1 MSTTATHSQISLGAM
16 SETGGSRVF
25 AVCKQ
30 ILNDVAGLAGRPVER
45 RRLAALT
52 PRLLDDI
59 GMSVAERDALL
70 G

>member
-1 MSTTATHSQISLGAM
+1 MSTTATHSQVSHGAL
-16 SETGGSRVF
+16 SDAGGNRVF

-30 ILNDVAGLAGRPVER
+30 ILNDVAELASRPSER

-59 GMSVAERDALL
+59 GMSVAERDAFLR
-70 G
+70 